1 MITAKEARSIS
12 GPSISEQVEELLQ
25 ELEKS
30 IKASAERKNRE
41 VTIKRE
47 PFARWAL
54 SESNRCEVG
63 RQVFEALTDLGYE
76 TDTYYYE
83 GQFVDYGLIIRW

>member
-1 MITAKEARSIS
+1 MITAKEAREIS
-12 GPSISEQVEELLQ
+12 GPSITEQVEELLQ

-30 IKASAERKNRE
+30 IKASAERKNRK

-47 PFARWAL
+47 PFAKWAL
-54 SESNRCEVG
+54 SESNRGEVG
-63 RQVFEALTDLGYE
+63 RQVFDALTDLGYE